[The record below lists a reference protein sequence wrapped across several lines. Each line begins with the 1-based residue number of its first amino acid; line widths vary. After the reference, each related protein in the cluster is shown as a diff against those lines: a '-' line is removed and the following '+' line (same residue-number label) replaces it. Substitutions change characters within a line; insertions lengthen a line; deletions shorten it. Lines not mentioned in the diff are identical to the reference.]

1 MKSIEYLYSLVD
13 QSNFTTIGYTSN
25 DKNLKDEFISK
36 LSYIDLRE
44 IDPSFSFNGSL
55 KQKIR
60 DIRLDSILND
70 SEDLSEINFKYI
82 LIDYNDLP
90 HLQKSDVYKSIQLNQ
105 IVEKLRSECVE
116 CGLKVIFTTPTYT
129 SLEVTPSQNLK
140 GGSRSMHIAD
150 LAFIIDKGVAKLMKN
165 RFGSDNETISLSGL

>member
-1 MKSIEYLYSLVD
+1 MD

-44 IDPSFSFNGSL
+44 IDSSFSFDGSL

-70 SEDLSEINFKYI
+70 SEDLSKINFKYI

-105 IVEKLRSECVE
+105 IVEKLRSECLE

-129 SLEVTPSQNLK
+129 SL
-140 GGSRSMHIAD
+140 GGNRSMHIAD
-150 LAFIIDKGVAKLMKN
+150 LAFMIDKKVAKLMKN
-165 RFGSDNETISLSGL
+165 RFGTDNEIISLDELK